1 MTEPSIPNL
10 EGLEVVAFESR
21 RAPEMAALIS
31 RLGGVP
37 RIAPALREAPLEE
50 NEAAFAFGDA
60 LFAGRLDAV
69 IFMTGG
75 GARGLIEVLETR
87 HAREKIVQA
96 LAGITVVA
104 RGPKPLKVL
113 RELKVP
119 VTIAVPEPNTWR
131 EVLEEL
137 DDNLPAGPRAFK
149 LRGSR
154 MAVQEYG
161 VTNSDFLAGLKERGI
176 DVLRVPVY
184 QWTLPQ
190 DLQPL
195 RDAIQSLVEGRVKVV
210 LFTNAA
216 QVVHLLQVAADD
228 GAADRVLE
236 ALDKVV
242 VASVGPT
249 CSEMLTSHGI
259 SI

>member
-37 RIAPALREAPLEE
+37 RIAPALREVPLEE
-50 NEAAFAFGDA
+50 NEAAFAFGEA

-69 IFMTGG
+69 IFMTGV
-75 GARGLIEVLETR
+75 GARRLIEVLETR

-104 RGPKPLKVL
+104 RGPKPVKVL

-137 DDNLPAGPRAFK
+137 DENLPAGPRIHA
-149 LRGSR
+149 
-154 MAVQEYG
+154 
-161 VTNSDFLAGLKERGI
+161 
-176 DVLRVPVY
+176 
-184 QWTLPQ
+184 
-190 DLQPL
+190 
-195 RDAIQSLVEGRVKVV
+195 
-210 LFTNAA
+210 
-216 QVVHLLQVAADD
+216 
-228 GAADRVLE
+228 
-236 ALDKVV
+236 
-242 VASVGPT
+242 
-249 CSEMLTSHGI
+249 
-259 SI
+259 